1 MSRPTI
7 PDQVVPPPARAGG
20 RRAAGRGVRPGRTRR
35 GRPRG
40 GGHAASTPHSLAGD
54 AWRDLRRS
62 PVFLISAAII
72 VVLVA
77 MAAAPGLFTS
87 TDPEACD
94 LAFSRQPPSASA
106 WFGYDL
112 QGCDMYAR
120 TVYGARASILVGVLT
135 TIGIAVVGS
144 VIGMIAGYHGGWLD
158 TLLSRV
164 TDMFFAVPMLLGA
177 IIVLATFPSTV
188 QTPAWQTIG
197 KVVLALGVLGWTT
210 VARLMRSTV
219 IQVKQAEYVQ
229 AARGLGAGSR
239 RVLLRHVLPNAV
251 APVVVYST
259 IILGVF
265 VVLEATLS
273 FLGIGLRPPVI
284 SWGIAISEARAYI
297 RQSPHMLLFPG
308 AFLSV
313 TVLAFIMLG
322 DAVRDAFDPRLR

>member
-1 MSRPTI
+1 MSR
-7 PDQVVPPPARAGG
+7 
-20 RRAAGRGVRPGRTRR
+20 RRR
-35 GRPRG
+35 
-40 GGHAASTPHSLAGD
+40 GGHAAAVPRSLAGD

-62 PVFLISAAII
+62 PLFLLSAAII

-77 MAAAPGLFTS
+77 MAAVPGLFTGA
-87 TDPEACD
+87 DPRACD
-94 LAFSRQPPSASA
+94 LAFSRLPPSGDA

-135 TIGIAVVGS
+135 TVVIAVVGS
-144 VIGMIAGYHGGWLD
+144 VVGMLAGYHGGVVD
-158 TLLSRV
+158 ALLSRF

-177 IIVLATFPSTV
+177 IIVLAMFPSTV
-188 QTPAWQTIG
+188 ETPAWQTIG

-210 VARLMRSTV
+210 VARIMRSTV
-219 IQVKQAEYVQ
+219 IQVKQADYVH

-251 APVVVYST
+251 APVLVYST

-273 FLGIGLRPPVI
+273 FLGIGLQSPVI
-284 SWGIAISEARAYI
+284 SWGIAISDARAYI
-297 RQSPHMLLFPG
+297 RQSPHMLFFPG

>member
-1 MSRPTI
+1 MHSPVA
-7 PDQVVPPPARAGG
+7 PDQIVPSAAHVPGRPPGRAGG
-20 RRAAGRGVRPGRTRR
+20 QR
-35 GRPRG
+35 GRRRG
-40 GGHAASTPHSLAGD
+40 GGHRAAVPRSLAGD

-62 PVFLISAAII
+62 PVFLVSAAII
-72 VVLVA
+72 LVLVA
-77 MAAAPGLFTS
+77 MAAVPGLFTS
-87 TDPEACD
+87 ADPRACD
-94 LAFSRQPPSASA
+94 LANSRLPPSGSA

-120 TVYGARASILVGVLT
+120 TVHGARASILVGVLT
-135 TIGIAVVGS
+135 TLGIALVGS
-144 VIGMIAGYHGGWLD
+144 VVGMFAGYHGGRVD
-158 TLLSRV
+158 ALLSRL

-188 QTPAWQTIG
+188 GTPAWQTIG
-197 KVVLALGVLGWTT
+197 KVVMALGVLGWTT

-219 IQVKQAEYVQ
+219 IQVKQADYVQ
-229 AARGLGAGSR
+229 AARGLGAGTSR
-239 RVLLRHVLPNAV
+239 ILLRHILPNAV

-273 FLGIGLRPPVI
+273 FLGIGLQAPVI
-284 SWGIAISEARAYI
+284 SWGIAISEARAYL